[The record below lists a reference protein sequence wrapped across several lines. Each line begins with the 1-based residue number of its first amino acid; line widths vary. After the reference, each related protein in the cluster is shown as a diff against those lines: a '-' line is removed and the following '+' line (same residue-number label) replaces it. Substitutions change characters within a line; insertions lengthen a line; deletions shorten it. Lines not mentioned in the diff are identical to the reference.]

1 MGYLLIS
8 LKRAFRNLYVLTFLN
23 GFLLAC
29 LFFFHVL
36 SVYESGLFNSIK
48 SNIDATI
55 TARDNRDSVLL
66 RSMYVC
72 YRLMHFRQSIFAGN
86 AGRLGPQAGIFR
98 STSVDL
104 NTAEGSCGS
113 YCEVLVRILETYHYP
128 ARIAQMKVNGT
139 YGGHITVEAWSGD
152 AWVALDPS
160 YNLHYVRPDG
170 RLASIADIR
179 GNWDFYKK
187 QVPSVYNPSYR
198 YEDVRYT
205 NWSKIPLVMPAL
217 RWVIS
222 LFLGAERTN
231 GLSLRVFFLYVYD
244 IYFYIVL
251 ALELALLA
259 GTIRLRI
266 RIRRNPAGILLSPNP
281 SW

>member
-29 LFFFHVL
+29 LFFFHML
-36 SVYESGLFNSIK
+36 SVYENGLFNSIK

-55 TARDNRDSVLL
+55 TPRDTRDSVLL

-72 YRLMHFRQSIFAGN
+72 YRLMHFRQSVFAGN
-86 AGRLGPQAGIFR
+86 GDQLGLQAGIFR

-104 NTAEGSCGS
+104 NTTEGSCGS
-113 YCEVLVRILETYHYP
+113 YCEVLVRILKTYHYP
-128 ARIAQMKVNGT
+128 VRIAQMKVNGT
-139 YGGHITVEAWSGD
+139 FGGHITVEAWSGNS
-152 AWVALDPS
+152 WVVLDPS

-179 GNWDFYKK
+179 GHWDFYKT
-187 QVPSVYNPSYR
+187 QVPSIYNPSYQ

-205 NWSKIPLVMPAL
+205 NWSKIPVVMPAL
-217 RWVIS
+217 RWVLS
-222 LFLGAERTN
+222 LFLGSERTD

-244 IYFYIVL
+244 IYFYVIL
-251 ALELALLA
+251 ALEMALLA

-266 RIRRNPAGILLSPNP
+266 RIRRKPAGLRLSPNP
-281 SW
+281 SF